1 MTQGSHGGAV
11 PRSRE
16 KGSKEEVD
24 EQSRQAGSLKRR
36 FERPRASTQLTFA
49 EGSIIKTMSMNHTL
63 KFPSS
68 IFFQVT
74 ITLIS
79 IAANRLIKSTGKL
92 HH

>member
-24 EQSRQAGSLKRR
+24 EPSRQAGPLKRR

-49 EGSIIKTMSMNHTL
+49 EGSIDTL
-63 KFPSS
+63 EVVKP
-68 IFFQVT
+68 
-74 ITLIS
+74 
-79 IAANRLIKSTGKL
+79 KGKRPIDKIWDFD
-92 HH
+92 